1 MRVVFDTNV
10 VLDVLLE
17 RKPYLQDAATLFAA
31 VPRMHTASSRATR
44 KTSSEAGC
52 ASTPPQSLSPSFERF
67 ISSLTRSLRLSHD
80 SGGYTSRLGRCQ
92 FRIRFKSACGCSAP
106 P

>member
-31 VPRMHTASSRATR
+31 VPRMRTASSRATR

-67 ISSLTRSLRLSHD
+67 INSLWTRIVMVYEPDPGEWLNWRQRGRLDH
-80 SGGYTSRLGRCQ
+80 GH
-92 FRIRFKSACGCSAP
+92 
-106 P
+106 

>member
-31 VPRMHTASSRATR
+31 VPRMRTASSRATR

-67 ISSLTRSLRLSHD
+67 INSLWTWIVTVYEPDPGEWLNWRQRRRLDH
-80 SGGYTSRLGRCQ
+80 GH
-92 FRIRFKSACGCSAP
+92 
-106 P
+106 